1 MAVANTT
8 TTHISWSSQIHQPF
22 EIIAKYPTPIPAKLA
37 TDTIA
42 TDYKR
47 NDGAIGA
54 NFGGLQVGEVYSFKQ
69 LLRVQKVTAQL
80 ILPPPMIIDLE
91 DKNGGGTNTEIVIN
105 IPVECGIPRPF
116 SGKTIIFKCSF
127 WLSPL

>member
-1 MAVANTT
+1 MAVADT
-8 TTHISWSSQIHQPF
+8 TTHLSWSSQITQPF

-47 NDGAIGA
+47 NDGTIGA
-54 NFGGLQVGEVYSFKQ
+54 NFGGLQVGEVYIFKQ

-80 ILPPPMIIDLE
+80 ILPPPMLIDLE
-91 DKNGGGTNTEIVIN
+91 DKNGVGTNTEIVIN
-105 IPVECGIPRPF
+105 IPVEYQGPF
-116 SGKTIIFKCSF
+116 QVRR
-127 WLSPL
+127 